1 MRSYL
6 VGGAVRDRLLGLPV
20 SERDHVVVGG
30 SAEALLTL
38 GYRQVG
44 KDFPVFLHPDSG
56 EEYALARQ
64 ERKRGQGHTGFD
76 CVATPQISL
85 EEDLARRDLTI
96 NAIAQDEAGNLIDP
110 YGGSADLQARVLRHV
125 SPAFVED
132 PLRVLRV
139 ARFATRLA
147 PLGFHIAPSTLQ
159 LMRQICASGELVS
172 LSPERVWQETCK
184 ALQQERP
191 ALYFRVLREVGALP
205 VWFPEIADLFGVEQS
220 AAWHPE
226 VDTGEH
232 LMLCLDVAAAMQ
244 ASLPVRTA
252 VLLHDLGKAA
262 TPRALLP
269 SHPGHGER
277 GLPLVRA
284 FAQRL
289 RLPRETTELA
299 LLVCAEHLH
308 LHRLQVDDAAAQ
320 LSLIEACDGL
330 RRPQR
335 LRDFVLACH
344 IDVRGRLGQQEQ
356 AYPQGDWLIAAY
368 DVVQGLS
375 LHDVLDRGLRG
386 HALQTA
392 IREHRLAALQQAR
405 LARGLPDG
413 AS

>member
-20 SERDHVVVGG
+20 SERDHVVVGS
-30 SAEALLTL
+30 SAAELHAL

-44 KDFPVFLHPDSG
+44 KDFPVFLHPDTG

-64 ERKRGQGHTGFD
+64 ERKRGPGHTGFD

-85 EEDLARRDLTI
+85 EEDLARRDLSI
-96 NAIAQDEAGNLIDP
+96 NAIAEDESGRLIDP
-110 YGGSADLQARVLRHV
+110 YGGMADLQARLLRHV

-147 PLGFHIAPSTLQ
+147 PLGFDIAPATLE
-159 LMRQICASGELVS
+159 LMRQICASGELAS

-191 ALYFRVLREVGALP
+191 SLYFRILREVGALP

-226 VDTGEH
+226 IDTGEH
-232 LMLCLDVAAAMQ
+232 LMLCLDVAATMR
-244 ASLPVRTA
+244 ASLPVRIA
-252 VLLHDLGKAA
+252 VLLHDLGKAM

-308 LHRLQVDDAAAQ
+308 LHRLQADDAAT
-320 LSLIEACDGL
+320 LLHLIEVSDGL

-344 IDVRGRLGQQEQ
+344 IDVRGRLGLQDQ
-356 AYPQGDWLIAAY
+356 AYPQGDWLMAAR
-368 DVVQGLS
+368 DVVQELPLHEVLS
-375 LHDVLDRGLRG
+375 QGLRSTDL
-386 HALQTA
+386 ASA
-392 IREHRLAALQQAR
+392 IRAYRLARLAAR
-405 LARGLPDG
+405 HPDG